1 MKSSNSMALLA
12 AVMIPVASAN
22 AGVLVFDLDGV
33 EGSTSFSKT
42 VGGIT
47 LNLTNPLVGS
57 DSEGSNVFAFLGVSP
72 ALTVTGAAG
81 ILLYTFNFT
90 FDAPVTITGYTVR
103 ADQFEPSGTGAFSL
117 SAPGS
122 TTSSGNSLETAGF
135 SALNG
140 TVAIAANTVGTFITE
155 GMAPTQFGGP
165 IYTIVSISVATV
177 PEPGEWATLSA
188 AACAGTALFL
198 RRRRAK

>member
-1 MKSSNSMALLA
+1 MALLA

-47 LNLTNPLVGS
+47 LNLTNPLG
-57 DSEGSNVFAFLGVSP
+57 GSNQGADAFAFLGVSP

-140 TVAIAANTVGTFITE
+140 TFAIAANTVGTFITE
-155 GMAPTQFGGP
+155 GMAPTQYGGP
-165 IYTIVSISVATV
+165 IYSIVSISVATV